1 MQRGLGWRCSGAA
14 SLAGLRPLASRVAW
28 PSRAGR
34 PLLRK
39 RPVVR
44 SGSTTPPSPRVA
56 SIHEQSTI
64 ATNMPFM
71 AVFNNLVRFDPGKP
85 RNGFDTIVPELADSW
100 AWDAS
105 GTKLTVKLHL
115 A

>member
-1 MQRGLGWRCSGAA
+1 
-14 SLAGLRPLASRVAW
+14 
-28 PSRAGR
+28 
-34 PLLRK
+34 
-39 RPVVR
+39 
-44 SGSTTPPSPRVA
+44 
-56 SIHEQSTI
+56 
-64 ATNMPFM
+64 MPFM